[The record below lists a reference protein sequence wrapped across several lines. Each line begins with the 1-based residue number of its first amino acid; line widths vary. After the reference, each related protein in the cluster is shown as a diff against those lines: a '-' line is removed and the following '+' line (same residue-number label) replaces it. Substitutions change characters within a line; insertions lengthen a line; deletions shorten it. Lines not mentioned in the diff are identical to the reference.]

1 MANHL
6 EHMESSCKD
15 PSTVDLVY
23 HFGPCSPV
31 QCSLT
36 PLFSSLVDNYTPTWD
51 SMPHNEQYVATTA
64 DDMGQRTTNVYELS
78 TINEIVQEPPTHSKQ
93 MVLQVA
99 TYVEDVVMVEEA
111 SENEEAG
118 SVMDLTFGDPVD
130 LVIASDGSTQCG
142 VEAKRPPMEAAF
154 PIDVTATK
162 IKELQVV
169 TSIENVVIVED
180 ASNDEED
187 PTAIAVKNTYHR
199 ERNASASLMTYQC
212 SAENARLAQHNKLR
226 NLGIIGNDGKFDEDA
241 LQAYADYLKEVLPPD
256 LLSSLKRVKGCA
268 FWDLVA
274 RISLPLG

>member
-1 MANHL
+1 
-6 EHMESSCKD
+6 
-15 PSTVDLVY
+15 
-23 HFGPCSPV
+23 
-31 QCSLT
+31 
-36 PLFSSLVDNYTPTWD
+36 
-51 SMPHNEQYVATTA
+51 MPHNEQYVATTA
-64 DDMGQRTTNVYELS
+64 DDMGQRTTNVYELL
-78 TINEIVQEPPTHSKQ
+78 TINEIVQEPPAHSSLNVQIATVPSITMDAAITPATCKELDKACAIVVEAKIMATTPSVCVQQSALDLPIEQ

-162 IKELQVV
+162 IEELQVV

-187 PTAIAVKNTYHR
+187 PTAIAVVDCPT
-199 ERNASASLMTYQC
+199 
-212 SAENARLAQHNKLR
+212 
-226 NLGIIGNDGKFDEDA
+226 
-241 LQAYADYLKEVLPPD
+241 
-256 LLSSLKRVKGCA
+256 LSH
-268 FWDLVA
+268 
-274 RISLPLG
+274 

>member
-1 MANHL
+1 
-6 EHMESSCKD
+6 
-15 PSTVDLVY
+15 
-23 HFGPCSPV
+23 
-31 QCSLT
+31 
-36 PLFSSLVDNYTPTWD
+36 
-51 SMPHNEQYVATTA
+51 
-64 DDMGQRTTNVYELS
+64 MGQRTTNVYELL
-78 TINEIVQEPPTHSKQ
+78 TINEIVQEPPAHSSLNVQIATVPSITMDAAITPATCKELDKACAIVVEAKIMATTPSVCVQQSALDLPIEQ

-162 IKELQVV
+162 IEELQIQPRSPSWIAPPCLIDA
-169 TSIENVVIVED
+169 TIEEHLSPRTQRKRKSYDI
-180 ASNDEED
+180 S
-187 PTAIAVKNTYHR
+187 TLR
-199 ERNASASLMTYQC
+199 R
-212 SAENARLAQHNKLR
+212 NARLAQHNKLR
-226 NLGIIGNDGKFDEDA
+226 NLGIIGNDGKFDEDV
-241 LQAYADYLKEVLPPD
+241 LQAYADYLKEVLPPN
-256 LLSSLKRVKGCA
+256 LLSLLNRVKGCA